1 MFWRKI
7 IGYWKS
13 WIVVGAIAYGC
24 LLREPLYLLPPI
36 EHKDKWIH
44 WLAFMIL
51 TIVLLWDSHKM
62 GLKTW
67 NMWVVASVI
76 PVIYGGFIEILQEKF
91 LYPRTGDWIDWL
103 ADCIGVI
110 MGIGLWLIG
119 QKWYERRM
127 AQ

>member
-1 MFWRKI
+1 MLWRKI

-13 WIVVGAIAYGC
+13 WIVVSAIAYGC

-36 EHKDKWIH
+36 EHEDKWIH
-44 WLAFMIL
+44 WLAFMTL

-110 MGIGLWLIG
+110 MGIGLWLIR